1 MNPASLSG
9 MLSLQ
14 FWQTWDIFIEIP
26 LARSKMEKDGT
37 PERVLL
43 PWLTKSALNKKK
55 TPKKIGIVQN
65 IINDQMHSFH

>member
-37 PERVLL
+37 PERLLL

-55 TPKKIGIVQN
+55 NQIVQN